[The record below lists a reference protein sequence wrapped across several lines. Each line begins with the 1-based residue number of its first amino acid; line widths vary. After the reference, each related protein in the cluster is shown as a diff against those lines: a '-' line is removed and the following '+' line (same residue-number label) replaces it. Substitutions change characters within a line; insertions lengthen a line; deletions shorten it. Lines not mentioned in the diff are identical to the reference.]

1 MVNFA
6 NQMLLSYLFQC
17 LITCIRNTQ
26 MTKIFT
32 CATGDSQSIKD
43 EKGVLPDE
51 KVKSPNNNTME
62 VCTLV

>member
-1 MVNFA
+1 M
-6 NQMLLSYLFQC
+6 
-17 LITCIRNTQ
+17 
-26 MTKIFT
+26 KIFT